1 MYFGPVTINLLVFK
15 LNAVDHSAIVNMGPS
30 QHIDV
35 FVSYKRSQGIG
46 EQNGDFSP
54 MLLTNSFVMDNDL
67 IDSPTV
73 KNSII

>member
-1 MYFGPVTINLLVFK
+1 MYFAPVTINMIVFK
-15 LNAVDHSAIVNMGPS
+15 INAIDHSAVVNMGPS

-54 MLLTNSFVMDNDL
+54 MLLTNSIVADSDFS
-67 IDSPTV
+67 DSPSA
-73 KNSII
+73 KYSFI